1 MQSTFTKT
9 KAIGGSYSDEEL
21 VSLFVETQNDFYFG
35 LLYERYAGNVQRRCM
50 HVIKDVARA
59 EDLTQDIFLKL
70 ISRLAS
76 FRNHC
81 RFESW
86 LNIVAYNFCLDEMRS
101 HKRRREI
108 AMEYGLQFE
117 NDEPVQNEHDEVDHL
132 KKTVI
137 FLTLDEQNLLRM
149 RYNHNLSIREI
160 AEHLKISESAIKMRL
175 LRTKARV
182 RKNFNRQ
189 AFERH

>member
-1 MQSTFTKT
+1 MMQSKFTKA
-9 KAIGGSYSDEEL
+9 KAIDRSYSDEEL

-50 HVIKDVARA
+50 NVIKDVARA
-59 EDLTQDIFLKL
+59 EDLTHDIFLKL

-86 LNIVAYNFCLDEMRS
+86 LNIVAYNFCLDEIRS

-108 AMEYGLQFE
+108 AIEYGLQFE
-117 NDEPVQNEHDEVDHL
+117 NDEPVQNEYDDVAHL
-132 KKTVI
+132 KKMA
-137 FLTLDEQNLLRM
+137 FLLTLDEQNLLRLK
-149 RYNHNLSIREI
+149 YSHDLSIREI
-160 AEHLKISESAIKMRL
+160 AEHLQISESAIKMRL
-175 LRTKARV
+175 MRARA
-182 RKNFNRQ
+182 RLKENFKR
-189 AFERH
+189 